1 MIILNSLFILE
12 QLTEI
17 EEIIQT
23 LEKYIEEKGIEIDR
37 DKVLEAIMTSRTFIK
52 SA

>member
-1 MIILNSLFILE
+1 MIVLNSLFILE
-12 QLTEI
+12 QLSEI

-23 LEKYIEEKGIEIDR
+23 LEKYIEEKGIEVDR
-37 DKVLEAIMTSRTFIK
+37 EKVLEAIMTSKTHRR

>member
-12 QLTEI
+12 QLSEI

-23 LEKYIEEKGIEIDR
+23 LEKYIEEKGIEVDR
-37 DKVLEAIMTSRTFIK
+37 EKVLEAVMASKTFCR